1 MPLSR
6 SILLHGYKL
15 LTDNRTRAK
24 IWATERG
31 QTVVPVVSRPF
42 KSPLSL
48 SALGGV
54 IRRRSSINKV
64 HYMRQNSK
72 SCKTVSDGRCIPKL
86 FPMGCL
92 ASSSTSSLTLWEYPS
107 SSSGGR

>member
-31 QTVVPVVSRPF
+31 QT
-42 KSPLSL
+42 LE
-48 SALGGV
+48 
-54 IRRRSSINKV
+54 
-64 HYMRQNSK
+64 NS
-72 SCKTVSDGRCIPKL
+72 G
-86 FPMGCL
+86 
-92 ASSSTSSLTLWEYPS
+92 
-107 SSSGGR
+107 SGGRRSIFFNF